1 MSVADQ
7 ATHPATVN
15 TWLDSRSI
23 TDFPRQVQDP
33 SRIIFMTP
41 STQIAPSS
49 GDELLFL
56 LLPLIPK
63 LSTREW
69 SLLLAL
75 AVLPYGPVAK
85 AHGDPLSCLDM
96 KALQY
101 GRYTATEC
109 LEDLHTLKRLGWVE
123 IQDGTGSWMRSQTR
137 RTIAP
142 FSAVPGCIS
151 TGEDF
156 GSVRSESK
164 QKKPKDPT
172 AISEVQRRRAITN
185 YNKPASA
192 GLQPFRWRPGR
203 MAGESRVR
211 QAGAS

>member
-1 MSVADQ
+1 
-7 ATHPATVN
+7 
-15 TWLDSRSI
+15 
-23 TDFPRQVQDP
+23 
-33 SRIIFMTP
+33 MTP

-123 IQDGTGSWMRSQTR
+123 IQDGTGSWDALSDT
-137 RTIAP
+137 P
-142 FSAVPGCIS
+142 YHCPVLGC
-151 TGEDF
+151 
-156 GSVRSESK
+156 
-164 QKKPKDPT
+164 
-172 AISEVQRRRAITN
+172 
-185 YNKPASA
+185 
-192 GLQPFRWRPGR
+192 
-203 MAGESRVR
+203 SRVYIDWR
-211 QAGAS
+211 RLRECAQ